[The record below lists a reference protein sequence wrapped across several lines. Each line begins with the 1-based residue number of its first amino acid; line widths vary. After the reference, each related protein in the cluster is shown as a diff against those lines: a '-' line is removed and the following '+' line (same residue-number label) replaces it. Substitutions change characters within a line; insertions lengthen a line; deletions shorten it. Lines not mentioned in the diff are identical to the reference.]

1 MENYYILFY
10 ETSENYIQDRE
21 AFRVQHLAQAKDAQE
36 AGHLLLAGALED
48 PADEAIL
55 IFRAHD
61 PFVVEDFAKADPY
74 VQNGV
79 VKHWKVSP
87 WKVVM
92 GSLI

>member
-1 MENYYILFY
+1 
-10 ETSENYIQDRE
+10 
-21 AFRVQHLAQAKDAQE
+21 
-36 AGHLLLAGALED
+36 LLAGALED

-55 IFRAHD
+55 IFKAHD
-61 PFVVEDFAKADPY
+61 PSVVEDFAKADPY